1 MAKKPSPW
9 FWEARGGWYITRNGQ
24 HVSLGKHPGDSPFPT
39 KRNGKWVVPD
49 AIMQAFYAAMTT
61 NTEFENPQSATP
73 SGGPT
78 VAEIFERYLG
88 WCQKHREARTYD
100 WYRDHIQGFIDFKP
114 EAGSLPVAELR
125 PYHVIEWADSHGE
138 DWSPTY
144 RRGAIVAIQRPFNWA
159 VELGYI
165 AASPIKTIPKP
176 QPQRRDNPIT
186 PDDFAVLLDYYPQGD
201 TFRDLLLFA
210 WHSGCR
216 PQEARHLEARHV
228 HLAAECIVIPKG
240 EAKGKR
246 RPRVIHLAGPA
257 LEIVRRLLAIAGD
270 GKLFRNEDGV
280 PWKKSA
286 IAKRFE
292 RFQLAYGIKKL
303 KELGILIPPLP
314 RFDRRKYT
322 DKAALEAAR
331 KEQRQKLKERRAE
344 IYRLARQHVKRFA
357 CYDLRHGFAQRMLEN
372 GVNHLAVAELM
383 GHTTGRM
390 VAETYSHMNRAT
402 AHLKEALR
410 KGASDAQT

>member
-1 MAKKPSPW
+1 MS
-9 FWEARGGWYITRNGQ
+9 EARSIGAVEKSAQRDAWFVILKAERAVRNGFCD
-24 HVSLGKHPGDSPFPT
+24 K
-39 KRNGKWVVPD
+39 
-49 AIMQAFYAAMTT
+49 
-61 NTEFENPQSATP
+61 QSGYFVN
-73 SGGPT
+73 SQ
-78 VAEIFERYLG
+78 ECISF
-88 WCQKHREARTYD
+88 D
-100 WYRDHIQGFIDFKP
+100 
-114 EAGSLPVAELR
+114 
-125 PYHVIEWADSHGE
+125 PYGE

-165 AASPIKTIPKP
+165 ATSPIKTIPKP
-176 QPQRRDNPIT
+176 QLQRRDNPIT
-186 PDDFAVLLDYYPQGD
+186 PDDFAVLLDSYPEGD

-216 PQEARHLEARHV
+216 PQEARHIEARHV
-228 HLAAECIVIPKG
+228 HLGAECIVIPRG

-257 LEIVRRLLAIAGD
+257 LEIVRRLLATAGD

-303 KELGILIPPLP
+303 KEQNILIPPLP
-314 RFDRRKYT
+314 RFNRRKYA

-331 KEQRQKLKERRAE
+331 KEQRQKQKERRAE
-344 IYRLARQHVKRFA
+344 IYRLARQHVTRFA

-390 VAETYSHMNRAT
+390 AAETYSHMNRAI

-410 KGASDAQT
+410 KGSSDVQT

>member
-24 HVSLGKHPGDSPFPT
+24 HVSLGKHPADSPSPT
-39 KRNGKWVVPD
+39 KRNGKWVVPEP
-49 AIMQAFYAAMTT
+49 IMQAFYAAMTS
-61 NTEFENPQSATP
+61 NAEAENPKYDVP
-73 SGGPT
+73 SNGPT
-78 VAEIFERYLG
+78 VAEIFERYLA

-114 EAGSLPVAELR
+114 EVGNLAVSELR
-125 PYHVIEWADSHGE
+125 PYHVIDWADSHGE
-138 DWSPTY
+138 DWSPAY
-144 RRGAIVAIQRPFNWA
+144 RRGGIVAIQRPFNWA
-159 VELGYI
+159 VEMGYI
-165 AASPIKTIPKP
+165 EASPIKKIPKP
-176 QPQRRDNPIT
+176 QPQRRENPIT
-186 PDDFAVLLDYYPQGD
+186 PEDFAVLIDYYPEGD

-216 PQEARHLEARHV
+216 PQEARHIEARHV
-228 HLAAECIVIPKG
+228 HLGAECIIIPKG

-246 RPRVIHLAGPA
+246 RPRVIHLAGAA
-257 LEIVRRLLAIAGD
+257 LEIVQRLLAPAGD

-314 RFDRRKYT
+314 RFNRRKYA
-322 DKAALEAAR
+322 DKGALEAAR

-344 IYRLARQHVKRFA
+344 VYRLARQHVKRFA

-402 AHLKEALR
+402 AHLKDALR
-410 KGASDAQT
+410 KGNGDADK